1 MAASKANY
9 IIIYKGVSQPFAATN
24 LQTALKNPLPKGSK
38 PEDRTIL
45 FLTYMPDEESL
56 CVFPL
61 TEQQIE
67 EGMQKLQAEEEQY
80 LARKEARRARASAE
94 VQEETE
100 KEESEEEWES
110 AF

>member
-24 LQTALKNPLPKGSK
+24 LQTALKNPLPKGAK

-45 FLTYMPDEESL
+45 FLTFMPDEESL

-61 TEQQIE
+61 SDEQIE
-67 EGMQKLQAEEEQY
+67 EGMRKLEIEEEQY
-80 LARKEARRARASAE
+80 KARKEARLARQAS
-94 VQEETE
+94 ETE
-100 KEESEEEWES
+100 EQEDAEEEVSWE
-110 AF
+110 

>member
-24 LQTALKNPLPKGSK
+24 LQTALKNPLPKGAK

-61 TEQQIE
+61 SEEQIDEGMRKLEIE
-67 EGMQKLQAEEEQY
+67 EQQY
-80 LARKEARRARASAE
+80 LARKEARQARQVTEEA
-94 VQEETE
+94 EETE
-100 KEESEEEWES
+100 EIEEELTWE
-110 AF
+110 

>member
-24 LQTALKNPLPKGSK
+24 LQTALKNPLPKGAK

-45 FLTYMPDEESL
+45 FLTFMPDEESL

-61 TEQQIE
+61 SDDQIE
-67 EGMQKLQAEEEQY
+67 EGMRKLEIEEEQY
-80 LARKEARRARASAE
+80 KARKEARLARQAS
-94 VQEETE
+94 ETE
-100 KEESEEEWES
+100 EQEDVEEESAWE
-110 AF
+110 